1 VATSDSANS
10 ARELAEK
17 AVALAAGN
25 GAGDAARS
33 RAALI
38 TQAGDEQAPLEQA
51 RDLLVRRIR
60 MRSDDFPAT
69 YGLSLLNGAL
79 SQLGKKDDLSWK
91 PRVWKLPR

>member
-1 VATSDSANS
+1 MATSDSASS
-10 ARELAEK
+10 AREIADK
-17 AVALAAGN
+17 AVALA
-25 GAGDAARS
+25 GDRASDGARS

-38 TQAGDEQAPLEQA
+38 TQAGDEQAPLERA

-69 YGLSLLNGAL
+69 YGLSLLNAAL
-79 SQLGKKDDLSWK
+79 SQLGKKDDVAWK